1 MAVILYCPAPV
12 RPIKHHSSP
21 RGFFVPY
28 HQFLEVKL
36 EQLHK
41 PPVHTIFPAAGTLT
55 STSQLI
61 LQPLLCKVQ
70 LLSCVHSAHSTEHYT
85 VHMLWSFVVNLITE
99 HCSFTWVVASLCSA
113 ILEHHLEQE
122 MRWRRELRDRICLSS
137 CSTPCLYWAQQNS
150 CFAEK
155 PVMESVILALTVMEI
170 WDGNS
175 QNISL
180 GSAKEI
186 RAFLHKQEKYSRFC

>member
-1 MAVILYCPAPV
+1 MVSLFPTT
-12 RPIKHHSSP
+12 S
-21 RGFFVPY
+21 
-28 HQFLEVKL
+28 FLRFKL
-36 EQLHK
+36 EQLHN
-41 PPVHTIFPAAGTLT
+41 PQFTQFFLQLAHWPAHPSLSFSPCSARCNFFHMSIVHWTPHC
-55 STSQLI
+55 SY
-61 LQPLLCKVQ
+61 V
-70 LLSCVHSAHSTEHYT
+70 
-85 VHMLWSFVVNLITE
+85 WSFVVNLITE
-99 HCSFTWVVASLCSA
+99 LCSFTWIVASLCFA

-122 MRWRRELRDRICLSS
+122 MRRRRMLRDRICLSS

-150 CFAEK
+150 CFEEK